1 MPDTYSCRNVSAQN
15 CVCKNGVFSVK
26 HQPVE
31 PSTPHPPAGSHPI
44 PRKKTFNLY
53 VDQSVSMKANI
64 PWNHAKRKLFV
75 KTTVFLKKFL
85 NYKTDR
91 NRALHFVE
99 SFKRFFE
106 CSLSWVVYALSFSAH
121 ITCLTFSKSWDN
133 KYSVT
138 YWFHRVLN
146 YIIIGKGRG

>member
-1 MPDTYSCRNVSAQN
+1 MFDLHVIQRHSPDNYTLVLMPDTYSCRNVSAQN

-91 NRALHFVE
+91 NRALHLAPQRWYSSWLGT
-99 SFKRFFE
+99 SF
-106 CSLSWVVYALSFSAH
+106 LLV
-121 ITCLTFSKSWDN
+121 
-133 KYSVT
+133 
-138 YWFHRVLN
+138 
-146 YIIIGKGRG
+146 YIIDRSNY